1 MEIRALDEGH
11 WPAVRDLLEQAFG
24 LRTEP
29 HWKSTAERVR
39 PATAAG
45 RQFGAFDGGRLVGTA
60 LIHDMTQWWYGRPV
74 PMGGIGG
81 VAVAPDA
88 RGRGIGRALMTGVL
102 EGCARS
108 GYALSMLYPA
118 TSPLYRSLGWE
129 HAGALHGV
137 ALPAE
142 ALRTVRAEP
151 VEVRRAGPDDAAE
164 VVRVI
169 GRAHRDARHCG
180 PVGWDEERWRG
191 TLAEPGDYFY
201 LAADGFLHYRWAE
214 GNGSLQVKKLVAGSE
229 RTLRGLWA
237 LVGSGS
243 STARTVHAEVAPHDP
258 VFWLLRE
265 RTSEEVGRE
274 RWMLRVVDAPKAI
287 KGRGYPAGV
296 TADLPLVI
304 DDAGVGANAG
314 AWRLVVKDGEG
325 RLERAAEGP
334 GAVRLGAGGLAALYA
349 GVPAATLRAA
359 GLLDGDAPE
368 LDAVFAADPFALD
381 FF

>member
-1 MEIRALDEGH
+1 MEIRVLDEGQ

-24 LRTEP
+24 RRTEA
-29 HWKSTAERVR
+29 HWESTAERVR

-45 RQFGAFDGGRLVGTA
+45 RQFGVFEGDRLVGTA

-74 PMGGIGG
+74 SMGGIGG

-102 EGCARS
+102 ERCAAL

-118 TSPLYRSLGWE
+118 TTPLYRSLGWE
-129 HAGALHGV
+129 HAGALHKA

-151 VEVRRAGPDDAAE
+151 VEVRRAGPADAAE
-164 VVRVI
+164 VVRTI
-169 GRAHRDARHCG
+169 GRVHRDAGHCG

-191 TLAEPGDYFY
+191 TLAGSDYFY
-201 LAADGFLHYRWAE
+201 LAGDGFLHYRWGE
-214 GNGSLQVKKLVAGSE
+214 GNGSLEVKKLVAASE
-229 RTLRGLWA
+229 RTSRGLWA

-243 STARTVHAEVAPHDP
+243 SVARTVHADVAPHDP
-258 VFWLLRE
+258 VFWMLRE
-265 RTSEEVGRE
+265 RQSEEVHRD
-274 RWMLRVVDAPKAI
+274 RWMLRTVDAPKAI
-287 KGRGYPAGV
+287 QDRGFPAGV
-296 TADLPLVI
+296 SAEVPLIVE
-304 DDAGVGANAG
+304 DAQLSANAG
-314 AWRLVVKDGEG
+314 AWRLIVKGGEG
-325 RLERAAEGP
+325 RLERAAAEP
-334 GAVRLGAGGLAALYA
+334 GAVRLRAGGLAALYA
-349 GVPAATLRAA
+349 GVPASTLRAA